1 MYIYTFFFIFSIMVY
16 PSILNIVPVLYSRTL
31 LFILFRTIVIDF
43 FFSSSV
49 FIKPVPE
56 YPRVGALV
64 PLYFGG
70 ISFVY

>member
-49 FIKPVPE
+49 FIKPVP
-56 YPRVGALV
+56 RVGALV